1 MKLDLI
7 SLKKK
12 FLSIGQFFLIS
23 FIFGIAYT
31 QKPLY
36 YDNQTTKFLHGLAQA
51 GYGFL
56 ENDWLA
62 NTIDPLPAF
71 TFLVKITHLYLNE
84 YAFYFYYIIIFGVYI
99 YSLTGIISL
108 VFPININS
116 RININSKINCDRLK
130 YLVFFA
136 ILIVLHCINIQIKAL
151 DLNTALNLHYGVAE
165 QYVLGP
171 YFQPSNFGVFI
182 IFSIYRFLHRNYFL
196 AVACLALAATFH
208 PTYLMG
214 AGIIC
219 LTYLIIIYKNEGNL
233 IRVISVGG
241 LATLLLLPVF
251 SYMYLQFRPTT
262 AELWAK
268 SQYIIVQL
276 RIPHHSIPQIFLSK
290 PSAYLQ
296 ICLVVLA
303 LYLVRNTKVFATIF
317 IPFLITITLT
327 IIQIFYPNNT
337 IAFIAPWRISA
348 VLVPIATSII
358 IAWLVSYLFD
368 RHFQLKH
375 KRSVILASLAT
386 ISTVFVLGLYNQG
399 QMFIEQDRSIP
410 MLNYVRETTQKGD
423 LYLVPNK
430 NKELRK
436 FRLYT
441 GAPIL
446 VNFKSHPYKDVEV
459 LEWYQRNL
467 AAQAFY
473 ESPSARQCDILK
485 QLVADYQINKVVTE
499 SQNFNANCA
508 FLAQLY
514 KDDRYGVYSVI
525 SKQ

>member
-1 MKLDLI
+1 MQLDLI

-12 FLSIGQFFLIS
+12 LLSIGQFLLIS
-23 FIFGIAYT
+23 FVFGIAYT
-31 QKPLY
+31 QRPLY
-36 YDNQTTKFLHGLAQA
+36 YDNQTTKFLHGLAQS

-71 TFLVKITHLYLNE
+71 TFLVRITHLYLNE
-84 YAFYFYYIIIFGVYI
+84 YAFYFYYIIIFGLYI
-99 YSLTGIISL
+99 YSLTGIVSFIFQIEL
-108 VFPININS
+108 
-116 RININSKINCDRLK
+116 NSKADVYSKNNRDRLK
-130 YLVFFA
+130 FLVFFA

-151 DLNTALNLHYGVAE
+151 ELDTALNIHYGVAE

-219 LTYLIIIYKNEGNL
+219 LAYLIIIYKNEGSL
-233 IRVISVGG
+233 LKVISVGG

-251 SYMYLQFRPTT
+251 SYMYFQFRPTT

-276 RIPHHSIPQIFLSK
+276 RIPHHSIPQLFLSK

-296 ICLVVLA
+296 IFLVVLA
-303 LYLVRNTKVFATIF
+303 LYLIRSTKVFAIIF
-317 IPFLITITLT
+317 IPFLITTFLT

-337 IAFIAPWRISA
+337 IAFIAPWRLSA

-358 IAWLVSYLFD
+358 VAWLVSYLFD
-368 RHFQLKH
+368 RYFQIKH
-375 KRSVILASLAT
+375 KQSVIAASLAT
-386 ISTVFVLGLYNQG
+386 ISMVFVLGLYNQG
-399 QMFIEQDRSIP
+399 RMFVEQDKSIP
-410 MLNYVRETTQKGD
+410 MLNYVKETTQKGD

-436 FRLYT
+436 FRVYT

-446 VNFKSHPYKDVEV
+446 INFKSHPYKDVEV

-473 ESPSARQCDILK
+473 ESSSDRQCDILK
-485 QLVADYQINKVVTE
+485 QLVADYPINKVVTE
-499 SQNFNANCA
+499 SQNFHANCA

-514 KDDRYGVYSVI
+514 KDDRYGVYQI
-525 SKQ
+525 L

>member
-1 MKLDLI
+1 MKIHLI
-7 SLKKK
+7 NLRKNILSVGN
-12 FLSIGQFFLIS
+12 FLLIA
-23 FIFGIAYT
+23 FVFGIAYT
-31 QKPLY
+31 QRPLY

-56 ENDWLA
+56 ANDWLA

-71 TFLVKITHLYLNE
+71 TFLVRMTYFYLNQ
-84 YAFYFYYIIIFGVYI
+84 YAFYFYYIIIFGIYVYSI
-99 YSLTGIISL
+99 TGIVSFI
-108 VFPININS
+108 FNINS
-116 RININSKINCDRLK
+116 NKLK
-130 YLVFFA
+130 YLAFLA
-136 ILIVLHCINIQIKAL
+136 IIIVLHCVNIEIKFLDLDTAL
-151 DLNTALNLHYGVAE
+151 DIHYGLAE

-219 LTYLIIIYKNEGNL
+219 LTYGIIIYKNEANIL
-233 IRVISVGG
+233 KVLSVEAVAGV
-241 LATLLLLPVF
+241 LLLPVF
-251 SYMYLQFRPTT
+251 SYMYFQFRPTS

-276 RIPHHSIPQIFLSK
+276 RIPHHSIPLIFLSK

-296 ICLVVLA
+296 IFLIALA
-303 LYLVRNTKVFATIF
+303 LYLIRNTKIFNILF
-317 IPFLITITLT
+317 IPFLIIVTLT
-327 IIQIFYPNNT
+327 VVQIFYPNNT
-337 IAFIAPWRISA
+337 IAFIAPWRLSA
-348 VLVPIATSII
+348 ILVPIATSII
-358 IAWLVSYLFD
+358 IAWFVDYLFD
-368 RHFQLKH
+368 RHIQAKH
-375 KRSVILASLAT
+375 KKSIMAASLAT
-386 ISTVFVLGLYNQG
+386 ISMVFLVSLSNQI
-399 QMFIEQDRSIP
+399 QMFAAQDKSIP
-410 MLNYVRETTQKGD
+410 MLNYVKETTQRGD

-446 VNFKSHPYKDVEV
+446 INFKSHPYKDVEV
-459 LEWYQRNL
+459 IEWYRRNL

-473 ESPSARQCDILK
+473 ESPSDRQCDTLQKIA
-485 QLVADYQINKVVTE
+485 ADYQINKVVTE
-499 SQNFNANCA
+499 SKNLNVNCS

-514 KDDRYGVYSVI
+514 RDDRYGVYQLKSE
-525 SKQ
+525 

>member
-1 MKLDLI
+1 MKMESVNLRKGLL
-7 SLKKK
+7 SL
-12 FLSIGQFFLIS
+12 GQFLLIS
-23 FIFGIAYT
+23 FVFGIAYT

-71 TFLVKITHLYLNE
+71 TFLVRETYFYLSE
-84 YAFYFYYIIIFGVYI
+84 YTFYFYYIIIFGVYV
-99 YSLTGIISL
+99 YSVTGIVDL
-108 VFPININS
+108 VFKINS
-116 RININSKINCDRLK
+116 NKLK
-130 YLVFFA
+130 YLAFFT
-136 ILIVLHCINIQIKAL
+136 IIIVLHCLNIQIKFIDL
-151 DLNTALNLHYGVAE
+151 DTALNIHYGLAE

-182 IFSIYRFLHRNYFL
+182 ILSIYRFLHRNYFL
-196 AVACLALAATFH
+196 AVACLAVAATFH

-219 LTYLIIIYKNEGNL
+219 LTYTIIIYKNEGSL
-233 IRVISVGG
+233 IKVISVTGI
-241 LATLLLLPVF
+241 AALLLLPVF
-251 SYMYLQFRPTT
+251 SYMYFQFRPTA
-262 AELWAK
+262 AEFWAK

-276 RIPHHSIPQIFLSK
+276 RIPHHSIPQVFLSK

-296 ICLVVLA
+296 IVLIVWA
-303 LYLVRNTKVFATIF
+303 LYLIRSTKVFSVIF
-317 IPFLITITLT
+317 IPFLITATLT
-327 IIQIFYPNNT
+327 GIQIFYPNNT
-337 IAFIAPWRISA
+337 IAFIAPWRLSA
-348 VLVPIATSII
+348 VLVPSATSII
-358 IAWLVSYLFD
+358 VAWFVSYLFD
-368 RHFQLKH
+368 RYSCQIFKH
-375 KRSVILASLAT
+375 KKTIMSASLAT
-386 ISTVFVLGLYNQG
+386 ISMIFIVGLYNQA
-399 QMFIEQDRSIP
+399 QMFATQDKSIS
-410 MLNYVRETTQKGD
+410 MLNFVKQTTQHGD

-459 LEWYQRNL
+459 LEWYRRNL
-467 AAQAFY
+467 AAQEFY
-473 ESPSARQCDILK
+473 EASSDRQCDTLK
-485 QLVADYQINKVVTE
+485 QIAANYQINKVVTE
-499 SQNFNANCA
+499 GKFNANCN

-514 KDDRYGVYSVI
+514 KDDRYGVYQLLGSRE
-525 SKQ
+525 